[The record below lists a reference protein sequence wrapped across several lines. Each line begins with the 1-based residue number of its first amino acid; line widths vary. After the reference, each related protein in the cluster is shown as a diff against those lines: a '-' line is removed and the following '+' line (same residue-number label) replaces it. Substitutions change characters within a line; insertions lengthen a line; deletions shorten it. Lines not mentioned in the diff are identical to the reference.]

1 MNSRRRQKILTVLYK
16 LEVGGAERIAITLAK
31 GLDKTK
37 FEPLFCCFKGGML
50 EQELFSSGIQ
60 IYNLNKTNGFDF
72 TLLPRFINIIKKEKI
87 DLIHTH
93 TFSPNL
99 WGRLAGVI
107 SGVPVVTTEHTVA
120 AVKRP
125 IQKVIDKVLS
135 SFSAKIVAVSEVVRD
150 SVIKE
155 ENILPDKVMTIYNGI
170 DFNIPTY
177 PADLLE
183 KKRRELGINNGS
195 KVVVAI
201 GRLEEPKGH
210 EYLLQ
215 AAKVILNEF
224 HNVQLLIVGD
234 GYLKSELIRHTNDLG
249 IRKDVIF
256 SGRRNDISD
265 ILTMSDIAVL
275 SSIRE
280 GFSIALLEYM
290 ACGKPIVAT
299 DVGGNSEAIITNKS
313 GIIVPPANHL
323 ALAAGILKLLKDEPF
338 ANRLGME
345 AQKRYSECF
354 TLKHMVSGIEELYNS
369 TLGN

>member
-1 MNSRRRQKILTVLYK
+1 MEKIKVLLLLYS
-16 LEVGGAERIAITLAK
+16 LEPGGAEKVVLSIAKHIDRKRFCPVVCAFKNGRLHPDFAK
-31 GLDKTK
+31 LKIPIYILNK
-37 FEPLFCCFKGGML
+37 KGG
-50 EQELFSSGIQ
+50 
-60 IYNLNKTNGFDF
+60 
-72 TLLPRFINIIKKEKI
+72 I
-87 DLIHTH
+87 DLSLFWKLRRVLKTENIEIIHSH
-93 TFSPNL
+93 NFSPNF
-99 WGRLAGVI
+99 WGRFIGYIVGIPILI
-107 SGVPVVTTEHTVA
+107 TTEHTLA
-120 AVKRP
+120 TSKTRL
-125 IQKVIDKVLS
+125 QKTIDHILS
-135 SFSAKIVAVSEVVRD
+135 KITTKIIAVSN
-150 SVIKE
+150 SVCNSHIRE

-234 GYLKSELIRHTNDLG
+234 GYLKSELIRQTNDLG